1 MHKIS
6 IDSSPFKMSIMKKYI
21 SLLIL
26 LGFIY
31 VSGTAQSE
39 KYLKVMQEKVSQV
52 DQARTVEAWQELANS
67 FERIGETEKDQWLPF
82 YYAALSRVMMGNM
95 IANGQTGGFADKTDP
110 EADKAEQLLAKA
122 LALTSENSELWC
134 VKKMIATLR
143 MMADPMSRFQ
153 TYGMAASAALQKAK
167 QLDPLNPR
175 VYLLEGQDKFFTPEQ
190 FGGSKTEAKALFEE
204 SIKKQETFKP
214 ASAIH
219 PGWGLSQATYFYD
232 QCK

>member
-1 MHKIS
+1 MQKFI
-6 IDSSPFKMSIMKKYI
+6 FFLFLFGFFYI
-21 SLLIL
+21 T
-26 LGFIY
+26 GK
-31 VSGTAQSE
+31 AQSE
-39 KYLKVMQEKVSQV
+39 KYIKVMQEKVSLIEQT
-52 DQARTVEAWQELANS
+52 RTVEGWQELSNS
-67 FERIGETEKDQWLPF
+67 FERIGEAEKDQWLPF
-82 YYAALSRVMMGNM
+82 YYAALGRVMMGNM

-122 LALTSENSELWC
+122 EALTKENSEIWC

-143 MMADPMSRFQ
+143 MMADPMTRFQ
-153 TYGMAASAALQKAK
+153 TYGMAATAALQKAK
-167 QLDPLNPR
+167 QLDAQNPR
-175 VYLLEGQDKFFTPEQ
+175 IYLLEGQDKFYTPEQ

-219 PGWGLSQATYFYD
+219 PGWGLSQAKYFYD

>member
-1 MHKIS
+1 
-6 IDSSPFKMSIMKKYI
+6 MKKVI
-21 SLLIL
+21 FLLFL
-26 LGFIY
+26 FGFFY
-31 VSGTAQSE
+31 NAGKAQSE
-39 KYLKVMQEKVSQV
+39 KYVKVMHEKVSLIEQT
-52 DQARTVEAWQELANS
+52 RTVEGWQELANS
-67 FERIGETEKDQWLPF
+67 FERIGEVEKDQWLPF
-82 YYAALSRVMMGNM
+82 YYAALGRVMMGNM

-122 LALTSENSELWC
+122 EALTKENSEIWC

-143 MMADPMSRFQ
+143 MMADPMTRFQ
-153 TYGMAASAALQKAK
+153 TYGMAATAALQKAK
-167 QLDPLNPR
+167 QLDAQNPR
-175 VYLLEGQDKFFTPEQ
+175 IYLLEGQDKFFTPEQ